1 MTCAAVCVDVGSGW
15 VKALGINSRG
25 EPVECAQRP
34 TVAGELLRGVHE
46 AAASVGLGPDAVG
59 SARAGA
65 PKLLVCSSAGGG
77 LRLAVVGE
85 QKLITMEAGL
95 QVARSAGA
103 RVVHVEVGAL
113 DPARVR
119 ALRSARPDVVLLLGS
134 PDGSSEQLLINAT
147 RLARARVRAP
157 IVLSAS
163 GELGARATE
172 LLESTGR
179 TVLAAPP
186 VLRGSGE
193 LVPEPARSTLASLLS
208 AHLVGG
214 RGPASTARFRRL
226 AGRPTTSAVGSGLL
240 RLAEMRRDPTQALL
254 AVDVGSSTTD
264 VYSVAPGA
272 RDVVCTAEADLG
284 MRPSVAGI
292 LTEGQTEQVID
303 PVEAD
308 LLAPTVRRLA
318 EETGFL
324 PTDVGARAE
333 DRRLAALAA
342 VLALRRHLAVV
353 GRELAEGGVGLLV
366 LSGGVFR
373 QPGGEGLAAL
383 RATLRCDVRLR
394 SLLEHCP
401 IAIDDGFALAPAGL
415 LELAGRSDEANTILD
430 AAIVPEAD

>member
-15 VKALGINSRG
+15 VKAVGIDSRG
-25 EPVECAQRP
+25 EPIGCAQRP
-34 TVAGELLRGVHE
+34 TVSGELLRGVQE

-59 SARAGA
+59 SARAGT
-65 PKLLVCSSAGGG
+65 PKLLACSSAGGG

-85 QKLITMEAGL
+85 QKLITVEAGH

-119 ALRSARPDVVLLLGS
+119 ALRSARPDAVLLLGS
-134 PDGSSEQLLINAT
+134 PDGSSEQLLTNAT

-157 IVLSAS
+157 IVLSAPD
-163 GELGARATE
+163 ELGARAAE

-186 VLRGSGE
+186 VVRGSGE
-193 LVPEPARSTLASLLS
+193 LVPEPARSRLATLLAT
-208 AHLVGG
+208 HLVGG

-226 AGRPTTSAVGSGLL
+226 AGRPTTSAVSAGLL
-240 RLAEMRRDPTQALL
+240 RLAQRRLDRGRALL

-272 RDVVCTAEADLG
+272 EDVVCTAEADLG

-292 LTEGQTEQVID
+292 LTESQTEQLID

-308 LLAPTVRRLA
+308 LLAPTVHRLA

-324 PTDVGARAE
+324 PDDAGGRAE
-333 DRRLAALAA
+333 DRRLAALAS
-342 VLALRRHLAVV
+342 VLALRRHLKVA
-353 GRELAEGGVGLLV
+353 GPRLTESGPGMLV

-373 QPGGEGLAAL
+373 QPGGDGLAAL
-383 RATLRCDVRLR
+383 RATLRSDVRLR
-394 SLLEHCP
+394 SLLERCP
-401 IAIDDGFALAPAGL
+401 IAVDDGFTLAPAGL

-430 AAIVPEAD
+430 AAIVPEVD

>member
-1 MTCAAVCVDVGSGW
+1 
-15 VKALGINSRG
+15 
-25 EPVECAQRP
+25 
-34 TVAGELLRGVHE
+34 
-46 AAASVGLGPDAVG
+46 
-59 SARAGA
+59 
-65 PKLLVCSSAGGG
+65 
-77 LRLAVVGE
+77 
-85 QKLITMEAGL
+85 
-95 QVARSAGA
+95 
-103 RVVHVEVGAL
+103 
-113 DPARVR
+113 
-119 ALRSARPDVVLLLGS
+119 
-134 PDGSSEQLLINAT
+134 
-147 RLARARVRAP
+147 
-157 IVLSAS
+157 
-163 GELGARATE
+163 
-172 LLESTGR
+172 
-179 TVLAAPP
+179 
-186 VLRGSGE
+186 
-193 LVPEPARSTLASLLS
+193 
-208 AHLVGG
+208 
-214 RGPASTARFRRL
+214 
-226 AGRPTTSAVGSGLL
+226 
-240 RLAEMRRDPTQALL
+240 MRRDPTQALL